1 MKLNLQERLIANG
14 RSPELFNEVVKAY
27 HERVYWVIRKIVL
40 NHEETND
47 LTQESFIKIWNNLD
61 QFNGDSKLY
70 TWVYR
75 IATNTALEHLRK
87 AKRRH
92 RTGSINDPNYVA
104 HTLIADEYFD
114 GDKLLEDL
122 HNAVTQLPEKQQLV
136 FQLKYFEGLKY
147 DAISE
152 ITGTSV
158 GSLKANYHHA
168 KEKIKKML
176 ARN

>member
-1 MKLNLQERLIANG
+1 MELKLQERLIANG
-14 RSPELFNEVVKAY
+14 SSPELFNELVKTY

-40 NHEETND
+40 NHEESND
-47 LTQESFIKIWNNLD
+47 LTQESFVKIWKNLD

-75 IATNTALEHLRK
+75 IAANTALEHLRK
-87 AKRRH
+87 VKKTH
-92 RTGSINDPNYVA
+92 QTLSLNDPNYIAFNLVA
-104 HTLIADEYFD
+104 DAYFD
-114 GDKLLEDL
+114 GDQLLEDL
-122 HNAVTQLPEKQQLV
+122 HNAVIQLPEKQQLV

-147 DAISE
+147 EDISE

-168 KEKIKKML
+168 KEKLKKML
-176 ARN
+176 THN